1 MKSRYP
7 YYVAFSFIA
16 ALALFIW
23 GFNFLKG
30 KDVFSR
36 ERVFYAEYNDVNGLI
51 KANPV
56 TISGMRVGQVSDL
69 YFHPNMQ
76 GNILVTIS
84 LNTKFPIPENSVARI
99 FNSDLMG
106 SKAID
111 IQLGDSPVMA
121 NNRDTLQTSLEAS
134 LMDEVNAQV
143 APLKVR
149 AESLL
154 SSLDS
159 LVVIVQAVFS
169 DAARDNITSSLG
181 SITNTLNNLE
191 RTTTSIDSA
200 VIEERIRIG
209 NILYNVEQFS
219 ASLEENRE
227 DFGRMVQNLA
237 MVSDSLKELELPQ
250 TLKKVDASFDQI
262 NMLVEKLNQG
272 EGSLGMLLHN
282 DTLYFELERTAEE
295 MNLLLEDIRKN
306 PKRYVRFSLF

>member
-36 ERVFYAEYNDVNGLI
+36 ERVFYAEYDDVNGLI

-76 GNILVTIS
+76 GSILVTIS
-84 LNTKFPIPENSVARI
+84 LNTKFPIPQNSVARI
-99 FNSDLMG
+99 FSSDLMG

-121 NNRDTLQTSLEAS
+121 NSRDTLRTSLEAS

-169 DAARDNITSSLG
+169 DAARENITSSLG

-200 VIEERIRIG
+200 VIEERVRIG

-219 ASLEENRE
+219 ASLEENSE

-237 MVSDSLKELELPQ
+237 VLSDSLKELELPQ
-250 TLKKVDASFDQI
+250 TLKKVDASFDQV
-262 NMLVEKLNQG
+262 NMLVNKLNQG
-272 EGSLGMLLHN
+272 EGTLGMLLHN

-306 PKRYVRFSLF
+306 PKKYVRFSLF